1 MKGAALAD
9 FGQQEQCLLLFLWS
23 LLSGL
28 EVLGILSILLAQ
40 AINRM
45 VCLEAVWLKWPILL
59 ARVTNRMVCLEA
71 V

>member
-1 MKGAALAD
+1 MLIMVRKGAPSFISVELVER
-9 FGQQEQCLLLFLWS
+9 FRG
-23 LLSGL
+23 
-28 EVLGILSILLAQ
+28 VGILSILLAQ

-59 ARVTNRMVCLEA
+59 ARVTNRMVCVEA

>member
-1 MKGAALAD
+1 MLIMVRKGAPSFISVELVER
-9 FGQQEQCLLLFLWS
+9 FRG
-23 LLSGL
+23 
-28 EVLGILSILLAQ
+28 VGILSILLAQ

-59 ARVTNRMVCLEA
+59 SRVTNRMVCLEA

>member
-1 MKGAALAD
+1 MLILVSKGAPSFISVELVERLY
-9 FGQQEQCLLLFLWS
+9 G
-23 LLSGL
+23 
-28 EVLGILSILLAQ
+28 VLGILSILLAQ

-59 ARVTNRMVCLEA
+59 ARVTNRMVCVEA

>member
-1 MKGAALAD
+1 MLILVSKGAPSFISVELV
-9 FGQQEQCLLLFLWS
+9 ERLY
-23 LLSGL
+23 

-59 ARVTNRMVCLEA
+59 AQT
-71 V
+71 

>member
-1 MKGAALAD
+1 MLILVSKGAPSFISVELVER
-9 FGQQEQCLLLFLWS
+9 FRG
-23 LLSGL
+23 
-28 EVLGILSILLAQ
+28 VGILSILLAQ

-59 ARVTNRMVCLEA
+59 SRVTNRMVCLEA

>member
-1 MKGAALAD
+1 MLIMVSKGAPSFISVELV
-9 FGQQEQCLLLFLWS
+9 ERLY
-23 LLSGL
+23 

-59 ARVTNRMVCLEA
+59 VRVTNRMVCVEA

>member
-1 MKGAALAD
+1 MLIMVSKGAPSFISVELVER
-9 FGQQEQCLLLFLWS
+9 FRG
-23 LLSGL
+23 
-28 EVLGILSILLAQ
+28 VGILSILLAQ

-59 ARVTNRMVCLEA
+59 ARVTNRMVCVEA